1 MKDAIRKVLDKYSD
15 TQLNLA
21 SDVAREILTDQIYE
35 EILLYDKTGDK
46 EVDANNNW
54 LDENDETSDCGGV

>member
-21 SDVAREILTDQIYE
+21 SDVAREILTDEIYE
-35 EILLYDKTGDK
+35 EILLYNKMGDQ
-46 EVDANNNW
+46 EVNTNNNW
-54 LDENDETSDCGGV
+54 LDENHKTSDCGGV